1 MNATYQASAFT
12 LDGNAA
18 LYGGSNVRKDAGN
31 YHLLLNWNR
40 PANDANHVGYWRLD
54 GQLGDD
60 SASNNPFSFQSAAN
74 PFHGGVGPRGVQV
87 QTAQKVD
94 FGAILQYERT
104 QAWTAYAVISGIY
117 VVPPVYIPSGT
128 AAGIIFTNSLNN
140 AAHPGYEFWI
150 DGTGVLH
157 VRVIHDI
164 AAPNYVGVYGTTN
177 VCDGAAHVVV
187 ATYDGSSTAA
197 GVKIYLDGVLETLHT
212 ESDTLSATIVSAGPW
227 LIGQQDG
234 EDFYL
239 GGGIADFQLSKVVRS
254 ASYIAQYA
262 QRNNVP
268 PLDSS
273 HDMYVAFDENTGT
286 TAADQSANAFTGT
299 LTNAGMWVTNWLAD
313 QSVRCTG
320 ALSGLTA
327 SHLTAYNLGTAWTI
341 TGWVNSDVSPGAGAL
356 MHHLNDLTPFQG
368 TALHLG
374 FVNTIQWWDSTA
386 GAFRD
391 SATAIGTGWHPVAVR
406 LSSGTLTIWKDGSI
420 IKTQGTTSAPAA
432 FTAPLLWGLWSS
444 TLAASGI
451 TGRLSHATISNAARN
466 DAYLQTYATRY
477 PASGVANLAGDLST
491 NARIITTLAASFT
504 LPSTAALQYRIG
516 AGDSPAA
523 AATARAAASFAT
535 LSATNS
541 LSGIA
546 GRYFD
551 LDVKFFP
558 KTDTLAS
565 DSPSLSG
572 VTLTTADTAAPI
584 LLSHL

>member
-1 MNATYQASAFT
+1 MSATYTPADFT
-12 LDGNAA
+12 LDSNAA
-18 LYGGSNVRKDAGN
+18 LYGGSNLRKDAGN

-40 PANDANHVGYWRLD
+40 PVNDANHIGYWRLD

-74 PFHGGVGPRGVQV
+74 PFHSGIGERGVQV
-87 QTAQKVD
+87 QTTQKVD
-94 FGAILQYERT
+94 FGAVLQYERT
-104 QAWTAYAVISGIY
+104 QAWTVWTVISGIY

-157 VRVIHDI
+157 VRLIHDI
-164 AAPNYVGVYGTTN
+164 AAPNYIGVYGSTN

-212 ESDTLSATIVSAGPW
+212 ESDTLSGSIVSAGPW
-227 LIGQQDG
+227 EIGQQDG

-273 HDMYVAFDENTGT
+273 HDMYLPFDENTGT
-286 TAADQSANAFTGT
+286 SAVDRSANAFTGT
-299 LTNAGMWVTNWLAD
+299 LTNAGMWVVNWMAD

-327 SHLTAYNLGTAWTI
+327 SHLSAYNLSTAFTI
-341 TGWVNSDVSPGAGAL
+341 TGWVDSDVSPGAGAL
-356 MHHLNDLTPFQG
+356 MHHLNDSSPFQG
-368 TALHLG
+368 TAFHLG
-374 FVNTIQWWDSTA
+374 FSNTIQWWDSTA

-420 IKTQGTTSAPAA
+420 IKTQGTTSAPVA
-432 FTAPLLWGLWSS
+432 FTAPLLWGLWS
-444 TLAASGI
+444 TGLAASGI
-451 TGRLSHATISNAARN
+451 TGRLSHATISNTNRS
-466 DAYLQTYATRY
+466 DGYLQTYATRY
-477 PASGVANLAGDLST
+477 PASGVANLTGDLGA
-491 NARIITTLAASFT
+491 NTLSIPILTAAFT
-504 LPSTAALQYRIG
+504 LPSTAVLQYRIG
-516 AGDSPAA
+516 AGSSPSA

-535 LSATNS
+535 LNATNT
-541 LSGIA
+541 LAGVA

-565 DSPSLSG
+565 DSPSLSS
-572 VTLTTADTAAPI
+572 VTLGTAAFTGSS
-584 LLSHL
+584 LVCSL